1 MNFEFLSKYY
11 QFFIDGTK
19 ITISISLCTLILG
32 FMIGIIVCL
41 GRISRSKII
50 SFISGAY
57 IEFLR
62 GTPLLIQIY
71 IIYFGLPSLGIKFP
85 DLGPIS
91 SDYIAA
97 IFALSINS
105 SAYIAEILRSGIQSI
120 DKGQM
125 EASRSLGLDY
135 NMSMRYVIIPQAL
148 KNVLPALANEF
159 IVLVKESSIASVIGI
174 NDLMYKADIV
184 KGSTALAFEPLI
196 VASIIYFVLTFSLSK
211 LVGLIENKLETKNS
225 KSFVLFDS
233 KVTVRK
239 PKEEMN
245 I

>member
-41 GRISRSKII
+41 GRISKSKIV
-50 SFISGAY
+50 SFVSAAY

-62 GTPLLIQIY
+62 GTPLLVQIY
-71 IIYFGLPSLGIKFP
+71 IIYFGLPGLGIQFP
-85 DLGPIS
+85 SLGPIS
-91 SDYIAA
+91 SDYISA

-135 NMSMRYVIIPQAL
+135 NMSMRYVIVPQAL

-174 NDLMYKADIV
+174 RDLMYSADIV
-184 KGSTALAFEPLI
+184 KGNTYLAFEPLI
-196 VASIIYFVLTFSLSK
+196 VASMIYFVLTFSLSK
-211 LVGLIENKLETKNS
+211 FVGVIESRLETKNR

-233 KVTVRK
+233 KVSIRER
-239 PKEEMN
+239 KEEMT